1 MKKAIIEEK
10 KCWRERFIQLKLK
23 EEEIAHCA
31 QPGQFVMVKVQ
42 EGFDPLL
49 RRPLAVMKVE
59 GDSFYLFWE
68 VVGRGTKMLSSL
80 NVGSRLE
87 VLGPLGKGFS
97 LSPSQALIVAG
108 GRGIT
113 PLYFLA
119 SHFKENEI
127 PFTFFLGV
135 KNKEELFMVDFLQ
148 DFSGA
153 YFWSCEEP
161 VEGGF
166 CGTVLSLFQDWLK
179 DKSFSP
185 GTRIYSCGPE
195 EMLKSLYREEKIR
208 DIPLEVS
215 LETFMGCGFGVCMSC
230 AVEKRDGAG
239 YFHVCKD
246 GPVFL
251 AQELK
256 W

>member
-1 MKKAIIEEK
+1 MSEAVIEEK
-10 KCWRERFIQLKLK
+10 KCWGERFVQLRLK
-23 EEEIAHCA
+23 EEEIARCA
-31 QPGQFVMVKVQ
+31 RPGQFVMVRVQ

-59 GDSFYLFWE
+59 ESSFYLFWE
-68 VVGRGTKMLSSL
+68 IVGRGTKILSSL
-80 NVGSRLE
+80 NVGSKLE
-87 VLGPLGKGFS
+87 VLGPLGRGFS
-97 LSPSQALIVAG
+97 LFPSQALIVAG

-119 SHFKENEI
+119 SHFKENKI

-135 KNKEELFMVDFLQ
+135 KDKEELFMVDFLQ
-148 DFSGA
+148 DFPGA

-166 CGTVLSLFQDWLK
+166 CGTVLSLFHTWLE
-179 DKSFSP
+179 DKSFSS
-185 GTRIYSCGPE
+185 GTGVYACGPE
-195 EMLKSLYREEKIR
+195 GMLKNLYREGKTQNF
-208 DIPLEVS
+208 PLEVS
-215 LETFMGCGFGVCMSC
+215 LETFMGCGFGACMSC
-230 AVEKRDGAG
+230 AVEKSNGKG

>member
-23 EEEIAHCA
+23 EKEIAYCA
-31 QPGQFVMVKVQ
+31 QPGQFVMVRVQ

-49 RRPLAVMKVE
+49 RRPLAIMKVE
-59 GDSFYLFWE
+59 GDSFYLFFE
-68 VVGRGTKMLSSL
+68 VVGRGTKILSSL

-119 SHFKENEI
+119 SHFKENKI
-127 PFTFFLGV
+127 PFIFFLGV
-135 KNKEELFMVDFLQ
+135 KNKEELFMVNFLQ
-148 DFSGA
+148 AFSGA
-153 YFWSCEEP
+153 CFWSCEEP
-161 VEGGF
+161 IEDGF
-166 CGTVLSLFQDWLK
+166 CGTVLSLFRTWLE
-179 DKSFSP
+179 DKALST
-185 GTRIYSCGPE
+185 GTRVYACGPE
-195 EMLKSLYREEKIR
+195 GMLRNLYQEEGIQN
-208 DIPLEVS
+208 IPLEVS

-230 AVEKRDGAG
+230 AVEKGDGEG

>member
-1 MKKAIIEEK
+1 MREAIIEERRH
-10 KCWRERFIQLKLK
+10 WGERFIQLKLK
-23 EEEIAHCA
+23 EKEIAHCA
-31 QPGQFVMVKVQ
+31 QPGQFVMVRVQ
-42 EGFDPLL
+42 KGFDPLL
-49 RRPLAVMKVE
+49 GRPLAIMKVE

-68 VVGRGTKMLSSL
+68 VVGRGTKILSSL
-80 NVGSRLE
+80 NVENRLE

-97 LSPSQALIVAG
+97 LSPSRALIVAG

-119 SHFKENEI
+119 SRFEENGI

-135 KNKEELFMVDFLQ
+135 KNKEELFMIDFLQ
-148 DFSGA
+148 DFPGA
-153 YFWSCEEP
+153 YFWSCEELI
-161 VEGGF
+161 EGGF
-166 CGTVLSLFQDWLK
+166 CGTVLSLFHNWLK
-179 DKSFSP
+179 DKVLP
-185 GTRIYSCGPE
+185 LGTRVYSCGPE
-195 EMLKSLYREEKIR
+195 GMLKNLYEEEKMGN
-208 DIPLEVS
+208 IPLEVS
-215 LETFMGCGFGVCMSC
+215 LETFMGCGFGVCMGC
-230 AVEKRDGAG
+230 AVERRNDEG